1 MKLVTPSLFIILF
14 IFFASCKKKVSE
26 TVVKGVVYSS
36 VESSVVSGA
45 HVKFYIKKLS
55 SNSFSSSFDLH
66 EDLVVSSDGQ
76 FKFSFLKTSSDVE
89 YKIEVIS
96 PSYRSGEVVINPSN
110 IDAGEENVKDQYI
123 VPFGSVSFR
132 LKSGV
137 NSNSTD
143 ELLFNFKNELESGES
158 FLSLLFLGN
167 QIDTMLVTDVV
178 AEKYNKFNYI
188 IKRNGMLYNIND
200 SVFCGKGNT
209 TQKDI
214 VY

>member
-14 IFFASCKKKVSE
+14 ILFASCKKKVSA
-26 TVVKGVVYSS
+26 TVVKGGVYSS

-55 SNSFSSSFDLH
+55 DNSFSSSFDLH
-66 EDLVVSSDGQ
+66 EDLIVSSDGQ
-76 FKFSFLKTSSDVE
+76 FKFSFLKSSSDVE
-89 YKIEVIS
+89 YKIVVSS
-96 PSYRSGEVVINPSN
+96 PFYKSEEVVINPSN

-123 VPFGSVSFR
+123 IPFGSVSFR

-143 ELLFNFKNELESGES
+143 ELLFNFNNELGSGES

-188 IKRNGMLYNIND
+188 IKRNGILYNVND

-209 TQKDI
+209 KQKDL

>member
-188 IKRNGMLYNIND
+188 IKRNGVLYNIND
-200 SVFCGKGNT
+200 SVFCEKGNT
-209 TQKDI
+209 KQKDI